1 MESKLNRQQT
11 LDGMM
16 QPGTRKLTSNTKSL
30 KKYIKE
36 NHLSTD
42 NSFNQP
48 NDLANLGNEHLN
60 IQKSLYHI
68 SEQTSKP
75 DVLMLYE
82 QDIVQEAYKH
92 RRERYEKER
101 VALWAGRTIPSQVV
115 NKGVK
120 AK

>member
-1 MESKLNRQQT
+1 M
-11 LDGMM
+11 
-16 QPGTRKLTSNTKSL
+16 
-30 KKYIKE
+30 
-36 NHLSTD
+36 
-42 NSFNQP
+42 
-48 NDLANLGNEHLN
+48 
-60 IQKSLYHI
+60 